1 MSKYAKGA
9 NAERE
14 LMKVLYA
21 DGFAVVRAGGSGVN
35 VLPSPDLLALKKNSI
50 LIFECKAW
58 KGNYLY
64 LEEYKIQQLEEFA
77 NRSGGRII
85 IAWKIPHHGW
95 LFIGIEKLKKTKKN
109 FYAIS
114 LKEAE
119 KGTINLEVLAGIQ
132 KTLQNGFSAEP
143 LKT

>member
-1 MSKYAKGA
+1 MTRYAKGA

-14 LMKVLYA
+14 LMKVLFA

-35 VLPSPDLLALKKNSI
+35 VLPSPDLLALKQSNI
-50 LIFECKAW
+50 FIFECKAW
-58 KGNYLY
+58 KGGYLY

-77 NRSGGRII
+77 KRSGGKII
-85 IAWKIPHHGW
+85 IAWKVPHHGW
-95 LFIGIEKLKKTKKN
+95 LFIGHEKLKKTKKN
-109 FYAIS
+109 FFTIS

-119 KGTINLEVLAGIQ
+119 KNCITLEVLAGIQ
-132 KTLQNGFSAEP
+132 KTLQNGFSSES